1 MIKFNE
7 VVLFFF
13 FLFLDDK
20 NDVTTLDALGS
31 HLSLVG
37 NMDTMRIDIVVSEH
51 GKSEKRKGKGKTRRA
66 FVEINAGKVL
76 TLLKKK
82 SSFARRK

>member
-1 MIKFNE
+1 MDSK
-7 VVLFFF
+7 LA
-13 FLFLDDK
+13 DDK

-51 GKSEKRKGKGKTRRA
+51 GKAEKRKGKGKSRRA
-66 FVEINAGKVL
+66 FIEINTGNVMCAHAHVQKHYL
-76 TLLKKK
+76 SKYNL
-82 SSFARRK
+82 